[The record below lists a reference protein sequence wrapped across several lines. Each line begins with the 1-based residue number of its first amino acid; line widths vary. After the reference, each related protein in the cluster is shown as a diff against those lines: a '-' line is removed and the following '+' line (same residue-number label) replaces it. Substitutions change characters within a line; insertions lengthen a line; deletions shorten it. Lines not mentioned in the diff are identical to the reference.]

1 MTLFAM
7 FSHLGLLLCLCW
19 TMAFV
24 AIYDSDDAFWYP
36 FITFNSLQ
44 VRIQLHFSQYQK
56 IPGPIFFNY
65 AE

>member
-19 TMAFV
+19 TLAFV

-36 FITFNSLQ
+36 FIAFNSLQ
-44 VRIQLHFSQYQK
+44 VRSFTNLRFS
-56 IPGPIFFNY
+56 IVLNC
-65 AE
+65 E

>member
-24 AIYDSDDAFWYP
+24 AIYDGDDAFWYP
-36 FITFNSLQ
+36 FIAFNSLQ
-44 VRIQLHFSQYQK
+44 VGKIILIQSH
-56 IPGPIFFNY
+56 NY
-65 AE
+65 RVRLTRV

>member
-24 AIYDSDDAFWYP
+24 AIYDGDDAFWYP
-36 FITFNSLQ
+36 FIAFNSLQ
-44 VRIQLHFSQYQK
+44 VRKSIMR
-56 IPGPIFFNY
+56 
-65 AE
+65 